1 MRQQARGCEG
11 QSLRQAFHPRGTS
24 SRSGKLFKVGAQ
36 GSEAVGSNIVRSGPA
51 AIERQHIEV
60 HQIMGVNELDPIS
73 ATADDIDVPVF
84 PYPLEPYLENSQTSR
99 SHCCAGEIGREHVC
113 TPVPNAHLVCR
124 LQLEYTKPH
133 QCNNYTLS

>member
-1 MRQQARGCEG
+1 MIHQAKGVYG
-11 QSLRQAFHPRGTS
+11 QCLSQAFHPIWTS
-24 SRSGKLFKVGAQ
+24 CISRKLFKVGAQ

-84 PYPLEPYLENSQTSR
+84 PYPLEQYLENYQTR
-99 SHCCAGEIGREHVC
+99 SEEH
-113 TPVPNAHLVCR
+113 TSE
-124 LQLEYTKPH
+124 LQ
-133 QCNNYTLS
+133 

>member
-1 MRQQARGCEG
+1 MPGHEWRHAHMIQQSKGVDG
-11 QSLRQAFHPRGTS
+11 QSLRQAFHPRWTS
-24 SRSGKLFKVGAQ
+24 CISRKLFKVGAQ

-84 PYPLEPYLENSQTSR
+84 PSPLEQYLANSHTSR
-99 SHCCAGEIGREHVC
+99 SHCS
-113 TPVPNAHLVCR
+113 PVPNRVKR
-124 LQLEYTKPH
+124 
-133 QCNNYTLS
+133 NTLTSED